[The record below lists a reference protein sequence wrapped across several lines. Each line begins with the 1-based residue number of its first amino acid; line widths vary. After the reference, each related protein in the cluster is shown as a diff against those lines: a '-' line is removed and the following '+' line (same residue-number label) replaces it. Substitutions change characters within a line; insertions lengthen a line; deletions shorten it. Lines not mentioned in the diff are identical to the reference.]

1 MHNIFLKSIHSFYMN
16 ITILGHVCI
25 DTNIS
30 EHASYVAA
38 GSPAMFMNSIFRQFP
53 DTKTTII
60 TPYGKDFIP
69 YQGSAMLLPIQPTS
83 DKTLMYENNSKHDLR
98 KQKAYHRNDAIPVP
112 LTSAIQKNL
121 ASTDIL
127 FIAPL
132 LPHYSPAYIQSAI
145 TSTNPQAIKVLLPQG
160 YYRAF
165 DDTDNVIQRRFT
177 EASEIIRL
185 VDIVIVSEQD
195 QTHMEQEL
203 ISWTQINPHLIAVI
217 TMSDKGALAIQ
228 NKKKI
233 MLPATSVPQKDIVDS
248 VGSGDIFSAG
258 FAYRYYQSKNILL
271 SGAFANALAGQCLFF
286 TPHNIKINHASL
298 P

>member
-1 MHNIFLKSIHSFYMN
+1 MN

-25 DTNIS
+25 DKNIS

-38 GSPAMFMNSIFRQFP
+38 GSPAMFMDKIFRQFP

-69 YQGSAMLLPIQPTS
+69 YKKSATLLPTHPTS
-83 DKTLMYENNSKHDLR
+83 DKTLVYENSSKNNLR
-98 KQKAYHRNDAIPVP
+98 EQKAYHRNDAIPVP
-112 LTSAIQKNL
+112 LTSAIRQTL

-132 LPHYSPAYIQSAI
+132 LPHYSPAYLQSIIAG
-145 TSTNPQAIKVLLPQG
+145 TNPQAIKILLPQG

-165 DDTDNVIQRRFT
+165 DNTDNVIQRSFD

-195 QTHMEQEL
+195 KADMKQEL
-203 ISWTQINPHLIAVI
+203 LTWTQTNPYLIAVM
-217 TMSDKGALAIQ
+217 TLSDKGALALK
-228 NKKKI
+228 NKKEM
-233 MLPATSVPQKDIVDS
+233 MLPATPVPEKDIVDS
-248 VGSGDIFSAG
+248 IGSGDIFSAG
-258 FAYRYYQSKNILL
+258 FAYRYHQSKNIAL
-271 SGAFANALAGQCLFF
+271 SGAFANALAGQCLLF
-286 TPHNIKINHASL
+286 TPNNIKINHASL